1 MSSLKIYY
9 SDKIKELAADL
20 KEKLVE
26 ERRKSDPFVF
36 STVVVPNTNIEKW
49 LRVVRFA
56 DEPSLCMGIECPFIE
71 SALFRILADR
81 LPGKDRPKQHQDG
94 DYAVGILSILLDEKS
109 IMPVSVRVDGM
120 YGLNGTFLSV
130 PAILDHT
137 GVKEIVEIDL
147 QEDELAA
154 LHKSAE
160 LLSSFYGKLDA

>member
-1 MSSLKIYY
+1 MFS
-9 SDKIKELAADL
+9 
-20 KEKLVE
+20 
-26 ERRKSDPFVF
+26 RKG
-36 STVVVPNTNIEKW
+36 NT
-49 LRVVRFA
+49 
-56 DEPSLCMGIECPFIE
+56 CYGIGASVTAI
-71 SALFRILADR
+71 A
-81 LPGKDRPKQHQDG
+81 K
-94 DYAVGILSILLDEKS
+94 SILLDEKS